1 MYFFGFASN
10 KSVSKGSIRARA
22 LEKLA
27 SLSVREVDDSS
38 TLEQSVPD
46 TLKRLLAATRSQSGA
61 QLGSKNIRHSEF
73 EVLLALC
80 RSCEHIKS
88 KIQAEILLSRFE
100 LYLAELGT
108 DRFSSKKTLKTYFP
122 TPWTKLSYELVVAV
136 STLGLNLPTVR
147 PKCQDLVFRFIDTL
161 QSDSANLR
169 TLFCYVGLLQGLT
182 KNIAFVGS
190 DLVRRVVSV
199 FDEAFFSQVESCI
212 GSIDEHVYVE
222 MVNNFEDYGFE
233 FSSLFFMFLVQKL
246 AVEFLKCQLE
256 CKSEKSLVFHVLASN
271 TKELQKKL
279 DTSLLKELALTAIAN
294 NKYVNNGSD
303 RLVTS
308 TFGRR
313 NAGYS
318 IKASTIEILALG
330 STLSVVDLNFAT
342 ALMDDYLEQ
351 LYKIDGNCTSEVV
364 EMINSELLT
373 SIFSSAALLSARK
386 SFIGLRLSKCLP
398 AILSLPVLNSEAV
411 SELAQS
417 LSFCLKNLTE
427 DDVVSCVYSLTNILT
442 DAAKPNSGTVSGTM
456 ELRPSFSL
464 SSTATGQPPSTL
476 TEDGS
481 YAIEVLPLV
490 YRNVIAAVLE
500 IAKAFRDESINILA
514 VTILFQKVRRTPTE
528 LNCLLLRGL
537 TGFVDVMEEREFL
550 ILVRHFFDIST
561 ISTKDKVS
569 FSRISSVWTEFSEIM
584 AKRASSSLYT
594 VYLHE
599 MLSAIISKGDIDDLE
614 HHRSNNEVSI
624 SASEIS
630 LYLKPL
636 AYLLPPVDQEPLIP
650 TDKETVALFK
660 DMWFNLCI
668 HGYAHGSELLAANY
682 DSLMRV
688 AHNSPA
694 LASESSWNR
703 TETTIDMNTVLRR
716 GTSKHTEKLHKDV
729 LSSII
734 TSKSI
739 DAKVFE
745 TQISR
750 PKLMFLASNLLL
762 ESLRAECGDCSTS
775 LEYLSDPTI
784 SISNLQ
790 DFSGSI
796 AFYVTSQYFRRVQ
809 KGGSSSF
816 TTAKITRQLQNL
828 FIFCCHRDFALQNAA
843 LQCTELLI
851 VRAPVLLC
859 YEMSLFSLLDILSL
873 LYESVIDA
881 DTNEYE
887 PRIEFTAPVSGVKL
901 LLSDSYKWRHKTLD
915 LLTSSARKW
924 ITLCLLKCPQDT
936 KSLLQ
941 SYVSKVNGTSRKV
954 ANYGVTFA
962 LEMAG
967 KVMPADREL
976 SSVDGLSGRQVNIT
990 SAFLSQ
996 FPWKA
1001 GGYDSLLRLTDHEAA
1016 GLRALHLHTRRKMAD
1031 LRAAVSAHL
1040 PVAPNLLRLVLHAA
1054 ASLII
1059 RSSDHSMGDLLREVV
1074 AIPFAIFDADSI
1086 ELGVGLWL
1094 SIMKMRSDLAPL
1106 VLSEICQRLEE
1117 SIKLQKGLYS
1127 KQFDI
1132 QNSKYNKMEYL
1143 PTSKEQIDYN
1153 GRNASKN
1160 IKAHLLLFRLLASH
1174 FEATRY
1180 QSSHIFKMFTRTVL
1194 IALLGL
1200 TFASTHPFARTA
1212 RFELINFALSVLKVH
1227 RSLGT
1232 RDVPGLTSAILDG
1245 ALSWFATKHRA
1256 PYGNNKMKI
1265 RGDFGILNM
1274 AAKLFMDARYPEN
1287 PVFERKRVLL
1297 LLFLDHEISF
1307 LATWLHPLHPMDTT
1321 GSYSNVKVTDRVL
1334 ADAYALD
1341 GRLALNL
1348 VERYRTLSLERP
1360 IRHLIQNDPLKALED
1375 PTALRLLLASE
1386 DVKVPSL
1393 MVLSTA
1399 ASPSDAIN
1407 LFLPPFNS
1415 DPIILQYT
1423 MRSLESFDAHLT
1435 FFYVPQ
1441 IVQALRFDMQLG
1453 YVRRFILETAKV
1465 SQLFA
1470 HQIIWN
1476 MAANSYKDEDS
1487 TVPDD
1492 IKPTLD
1498 EIRSTMVA
1506 EFTPQD
1512 RAYYEREFRFFEEV
1526 TGISGKLKPFIKSSK
1541 PEKKAQIDKHMAT
1554 IKVEEGVYLP
1564 SNPQGVV
1571 VDINRQSG
1579 KPLQSHAKAPF
1590 MATFKIRKEVSTV
1603 DGDKQQRIEDLSAI
1617 FKVGDDCRQ
1626 DLLALQL
1633 MSLFRTIWMDAGL
1646 DVFVFPYR
1654 VTATAPGCG
1663 IIDVLP
1669 NSISRDML
1677 GREAVNG
1684 LYEYFISQHGPE
1696 TSIEFQKARNNFVK
1710 SLAAYSIIT
1719 YLLEIKDRHNGNIM
1733 YDDQGHVLHV
1743 DFGFCFDIVP
1753 GGVKFE
1759 QSPFKLTRE
1768 MVRVMGGSTD
1778 TQAYKWFEEL
1788 CVKSF
1793 LVCRPYMDAIVNMVV
1808 PMLSSGLP
1816 CFKPATIKHLTARFV
1831 PKKSDKEAARYIRGL
1846 IRKSFESLA
1855 TKGYDEF
1862 QRLTNGIPY

>member
-1 MYFFGFASN
+1 MVFNLFATN
-10 KSVSKGSIRARA
+10 NSVSKGSIRARA

-27 SLSVREVDDSS
+27 SLSVREVDDTSQ
-38 TLEQSVPD
+38 LEQSVPD
-46 TLKRLLAATRSQSGA
+46 TLKRLLGGTRSLSDM

-88 KIQAEILLSRFE
+88 KIQAEILLSRFG

-108 DRFSSKKTLKTYFP
+108 DKFSSKKTLKTYFP
-122 TPWTKLSYELVVAV
+122 TPWTKLSYELVVAI
-136 STLGLNLPTVR
+136 STLGLTLPKLR
-147 PKCQDLVFRFIDTL
+147 PKCQDLIFQFIDSL
-161 QSDSANLR
+161 HSDSADLR

-182 KNIAFVGS
+182 KNIAFVSS
-190 DLVRRVVSV
+190 DLLRRVVMV
-199 FDEAFFSQVESCI
+199 FDEAFFPQVESCI

-246 AVEFLKCQLE
+246 AVEFLKCQLG
-256 CKSEKSLVFHVLASN
+256 CKSEKSLAFHVLQSD

-330 STLSVVDLNFAT
+330 SSLSVVDLNFAT

-373 SIFSSAALLSARK
+373 SIFASAALLSAKK

-398 AILSLPVLNSEAV
+398 TILSLPVLNSETV

-442 DAAKPNSGTVSGTM
+442 DATKPNSGTMSGTI
-456 ELRPSFSL
+456 ELRPSL
-464 SSTATGQPPSTL
+464 SSTTGRPPSTL

-481 YAIEVLPLV
+481 YSLEVMPLV

-514 VTILFQKVRRTPTE
+514 VTILFQKVRRAPTE

-550 ILVRHFFDIST
+550 ILVRHFFDISI
-561 ISTKDKVS
+561 ISTKDKAS
-569 FSRISSVWTEFSEIM
+569 FSRISSVWIEFSEIM
-584 AKRASSSLYT
+584 AKRANTSLYT

-636 AYLLPPVDQEPLIP
+636 AYLLPPIDQEPLIP
-650 TDKETVALFK
+650 TEKETVALFK

-668 HGYAHGSELLAANY
+668 HGYAHSSELLAANH
-682 DSLMRV
+682 DSLLRV

-703 TETTIDMNTVLRR
+703 TETSIDMNTVLRR

-762 ESLRAECGDCSTS
+762 ESLRAECGNCSMS

-790 DFSGSI
+790 DFCGSI

-809 KGGSSSF
+809 RGGSSSF
-816 TTAKITRQLQNL
+816 TTAKITRQLQQL
-828 FIFCCHRDFALQNAA
+828 FIYCCHRDFALQNAA

-859 YEMSLFSLLDILSL
+859 YEVSLFSLLDILSL

-881 DTNEYE
+881 DANEYE

-924 ITLCLLKCPQDT
+924 IPLCLLKCPQDT

-941 SYVSKVNGTSRKV
+941 SYVSKVDGASRKGV
-954 ANYGVTFA
+954 NYGVTLA

-967 KVMPADREL
+967 KVMPADRDL
-976 SSVDGLSGRQVNIT
+976 STVDGLSGRHVNTT

-996 FPWKA
+996 VPWKA
-1001 GGYDSLLRLTDHEAA
+1001 GGYDPLLRLTDHEAA
-1016 GLRALHLHTRRKMAD
+1016 GLRALHMHTVRKMAD
-1031 LRAAVSAHL
+1031 LQATVSAHL
-1040 PVAPNLLRLVLHAA
+1040 PVAPKSLRLALQAA

-1059 RSSDHSMGDLLREVV
+1059 RSSDGMGDLLREVV
-1074 AIPFAIFDADSI
+1074 AIPFAIFDAESI
-1086 ELGVGLWL
+1086 ELGVGVWL
-1094 SIMKMRSDLAPL
+1094 SIMKVRSDLAPV

-1117 SIKLQKGLYS
+1117 SIKLQKGLYN

-1153 GRNASKN
+1153 GRSASKN
-1160 IKAHLLLFRLLASH
+1160 IKPHLLLFRLLSSH

-1180 QSSHIFKMFTRTVL
+1180 QSSHILKMFTRTVL

-1200 TFASTHPFARTA
+1200 SFASTHPFARTA

-1227 RSLGT
+1227 RGLGT

-1245 ALSWFATKHRA
+1245 ALSWFVTRHRP

-1265 RGDFGILNM
+1265 RGDFAILNM
-1274 AAKLFMDARYPEN
+1274 TAKLFMDARYPEN
-1287 PVFERKRVLL
+1287 PEFERKRVFL

-1307 LATWLHPLHPMDTT
+1307 LATWLHPLHPVDTT
-1321 GSYSNVKVTDRVL
+1321 GSYSSVKVTDRVL

-1360 IRHLIQNDPLKALED
+1360 IRHLIQNDPLKVIDD
-1375 PTALRLLLASE
+1375 PTALRLLLGS
-1386 DVKVPSL
+1386 DNVKVPSL

-1399 ASPSDAIN
+1399 ASPSDSIN

-1423 MRSLESFDAHLT
+1423 MRSLESFDTHLT

-1441 IVQALRFDMQLG
+1441 IVQALRFDMRLG

-1492 IKPTLD
+1492 IKPVLD

-1512 RAYYEREFRFFEEV
+1512 RAYYEKEFKFFEEV
-1526 TGISGKLKPFIKSSK
+1526 TGISGKLKPYIKSSK
-1541 PEKKAQIDKHMAT
+1541 PEKKAQIDKHMAA

-1590 MATFKIRKEVSTV
+1590 MATFKIRKEVSSL
-1603 DGDKQQRIEDLSAI
+1603 DGEKTQRIEDLSAI

-1831 PKKSDKEAARYIRGL
+1831 PKKSDKEAAKYIRGL